1 VGSEYLFGD
10 ALASPTLL
18 SRQRGEL
25 GNRMDAARDQPEQTN
40 LVVTA
45 SRQAGIR
52 LQLSDCLASPAQR
65 VFLLK

>member
-1 VGSEYLFGD
+1 MLGD

-18 SRQRGEL
+18 SRQRGDL
-25 GNRMDAARDQPEQTN
+25 GNRIDAARDQPEQTN

-45 SRQAGIR
+45 SRQVSIR
-52 LQLSDCLASPAQR
+52 LQLSDCLPSPAQR